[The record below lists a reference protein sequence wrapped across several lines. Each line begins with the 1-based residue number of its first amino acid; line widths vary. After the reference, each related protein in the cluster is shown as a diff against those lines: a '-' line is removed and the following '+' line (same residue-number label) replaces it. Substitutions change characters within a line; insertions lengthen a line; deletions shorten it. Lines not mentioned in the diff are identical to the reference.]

1 MAPLED
7 GGIGPECGGP
17 IGPSPFEP
25 AEKPRY
31 FTFWRV
37 VFLAVICLAALIITL
52 YVSVSSWLSPE
63 ATFAV
68 YDRPINVL
76 ILGIDRTYD
85 YDGEPMEGPARAD
98 VIMLAS
104 FNPRSNTT
112 YLISIPRDTR
122 ARIPGHGIN
131 KINASHTYGGQDL
144 TRMTVQ
150 DLLSVPIDRY
160 AEVDFQ
166 AFVRIID
173 AIGGVEI
180 DVDKD
185 MQYED
190 RAGHFK
196 VDIQKGKQVLD
207 GTKALGYVR
216 YRADALGDI
225 SRVRRQQ
232 ILLKGL
238 AQQAI
243 RLDNLH
249 NLPEIV
255 GLLKEYVKTDMSQRD
270 MASIGWFLI
279 RTRGRLVSETL
290 PGQFSRLYWIPDG
303 KAIGE
308 LIKSIWAGFGE

>member
-1 MAPLED
+1 MARLED
-7 GGIGPECGGP
+7 GGVGPGFGGP

-25 AEKPRY
+25 AQKPRC

-37 VFLAVICLAALIITL
+37 VFLAAICLAALIITL

-76 ILGIDRTYD
+76 ILGTDRTYD
-85 YDGEPMEGPARAD
+85 YGGEPMEGPARAD

-112 YLISIPRDTR
+112 HLISIPRDTR

-131 KINASHTYGGQDL
+131 KVNASHTYGGQDL
-144 TRMTVQ
+144 TRRTIQ
-150 DLLSVPIDRY
+150 DLLGIPIDRY

-190 RAGHFK
+190 RAGNLK
-196 VDIQKGKQVLD
+196 VDIRKGRQVLD
-207 GTKALGYVR
+207 GTKALEYVR

-238 AQQAI
+238 AQEAI
-243 RLDNLH
+243 RPGNLYKA
-249 NLPEIV
+249 PEIA

-270 MASIGWFLI
+270 MASIGWFLM
-279 RTRGRLVSETL
+279 RTRGNLVSETL
-290 PGQFSRLYWIPDG
+290 PGEFSRLYWIPDG
-303 KAIGE
+303 KAINE
-308 LIKSIWAGFGE
+308 LVKSISAGFGE

>member
-1 MAPLED
+1 MTRLGD
-7 GGIGPECGGP
+7 GRVGPGFGGP

-25 AEKPRY
+25 VERPRY
-31 FTFWRV
+31 FAFWRV
-37 VFLAVICLAALIITL
+37 VLLVAICLAALIITL

-68 YDRPINVL
+68 SDRPINVL
-76 ILGIDRTYD
+76 ILGTDRTYD
-85 YDGEPMEGPARAD
+85 YDGQPMGGPARAD

-112 YLISIPRDTR
+112 HLISIPRDTR
-122 ARIPGHGIN
+122 TRIPGHGTN

-144 TRMTVQ
+144 TRRTVQ
-150 DLLSVPIDRY
+150 DLLGVPIDRY

-166 AFVRIID
+166 AFVRIVD

-190 RAGHFK
+190 RAGNLK
-196 VDIQKGKQVLD
+196 VDIRKGKQVLD
-207 GTKALGYVR
+207 GTKALEYVR

-232 ILLKGL
+232 VLLKAL
-238 AQQAI
+238 AQEAT
-243 RLDNLH
+243 RPGNLWKA
-249 NLPEIV
+249 PEIV
-255 GLLKEYVKTDMSQRD
+255 GLLKEYVRTDMSHRD
-270 MASIGWFLI
+270 TASIGWFLV
-279 RTRGRLVSETL
+279 RTRGKLVSETL
-290 PGQFSRLYWIPDG
+290 PGEFSPLYWIPDG
-303 KAIGE
+303 KAIDE
-308 LIKSIWAGFGE
+308 LVRSISAGFGK